1 MAFAQADPKNRAIG
15 AIGALAIN
23 ALLVLGLLSL
33 SSGIV
38 PLKRIPGLATFDIN
52 PPPPPAP
59 PPPDKKPA
67 GASAPPSR
75 GATKAPSPP
84 RPPHPLPKPTP
95 AKPSVDVGSQSAS
108 GAGKAAGSGAGRGG
122 QGSGT
127 GAGGSGTG
135 NGAGMATPPVHIA
148 GALTDADYAR
158 TSHPRGATGTVYIT
172 FRVRT
177 DGSAD
182 QCRVTRTSGYP
193 SIDAATCRLFV
204 QRFRFRPA
212 LDASGRPIDYT
223 MSTVFT
229 WRPR

>member
-1 MAFAQADPKNRAIG
+1 MAFVQLDRKNRAIG
-15 AIGALAIN
+15 IAGALAIN
-23 ALLVLGLLSL
+23 ALMVAGLLSL
-33 SSGIV
+33 STGIT
-38 PLKRIPGLATFDIN
+38 PLKAVHGLVAFN
-52 PPPPPAP
+52 LRQPEPRAP
-59 PPPDKKPA
+59 PPPDRKPA
-67 GASAPPSR
+67 GASAPQSR

-84 RPPHPLPKPTP
+84 KPPHPLPKPTP
-95 AKPSVDVGSQSAS
+95 VTPSVDVGSQSAS
-108 GAGKAAGSGAGRGG
+108 GAGHAAGSGAGRGG
-122 QGSGT
+122 EGSGT
-127 GAGGSGTG
+127 GAGGSGAG

-158 TSHPRGATGTVYIT
+158 TSHPRGATGSVYIT

-193 SIDAATCRLFV
+193 SIDAATCRLFQ